1 MITAPGT
8 LFFFRPYDSIA
19 HLLECNLLFSL
30 AERMLIV
37 SVLIGFGMAEGR
49 GARGLK
55 RHLRSTDG
63 TAWTGTRDN

>member
-8 LFFFRPYDSIA
+8 IFFFLPYDSIA

-37 SVLIGFGMAEGR
+37 SVLISFGIKSWQKAEEL
-49 GARGLK
+49 GA
-55 RHLRSTDG
+55 
-63 TAWTGTRDN
+63 

>member
-8 LFFFRPYDSIA
+8 LFFFLPYDSIA
-19 HLLECNLLFSL
+19 HLLECNLL

-37 SVLIGFGMAEGR
+37 FVLIGFGMAEGR

-55 RHLRSTDG
+55 RHFRSTDG